1 MRSPL
6 LLQLLA
12 TGLATSASAPA
23 SYDPLRD
30 DPDSMSVGCL
40 DHSDCTVLGYR
51 WGYLHTT
58 HYLHTIYTL
67 SVHTICTICTHLSR
81 WGCLVYKC
89 VDHGQVTGC
98 DDTRPCPGDQEYECV
113 K

>member
-1 MRSPL
+1 MMRTPL

-58 HYLHTIYTL
+58 HYLHTIFTHYLYYLYTL
-67 SVHTICTICTHLSR
+67 SVHNPS
-81 WGCLVYKC
+81 
-89 VDHGQVTGC
+89 GQVGL
-98 DDTRPCPGDQEYECV
+98 PGVQVCGPRAGDGV
-113 K
+113 

>member
-1 MRSPL
+1 MMRTPL

-12 TGLATSASAPA
+12 TGLATSASAPG

-51 WGYLHTT
+51 WGCCLHTIYTLST

-67 SVHTICTICTHLSR
+67 STHYLNTI
-81 WGCLVYKC
+81 
-89 VDHGQVTGC
+89 
-98 DDTRPCPGDQEYECV
+98 
-113 K
+113 

>member
-1 MRSPL
+1 MMRTPL

-12 TGLATSASAPA
+12 TGLATSASAPG

-51 WGYLHTT
+51 WGC
-58 HYLHTIYTL
+58 LHTISIHYLYTL
-67 SVHTICTICTHLSR
+67 SVLSTDYLSR

-89 VDHGQVTGC
+89 VDHSQVTGC
-98 DDTRPCPGDQEYECV
+98 DDTRPCPADQEYECV

>member
-1 MRSPL
+1 MMRPPL

-51 WGYLHTT
+51 WGFLHTT
-58 HYLHTIYTL
+58 HYLHTIFTHYLYHLYT
-67 SVHTICTICTHLSR
+67 S
-81 WGCLVYKC
+81 
-89 VDHGQVTGC
+89 GQVGLPGVQVC
-98 DDTRPCPGDQEYECV
+98 RPRAGDGV
-113 K
+113 

>member
-1 MRSPL
+1 MMRTPL

-12 TGLATSASAPA
+12 TGLATSASAPG

-51 WGYLHTT
+51 WGLSFNTLYL
-58 HYLHTIYTL
+58 YTIHTL
-67 SVHTICTICTHLSR
+67 SISIPIICIYSI
-81 WGCLVYKC
+81 Y
-89 VDHGQVTGC
+89 
-98 DDTRPCPGDQEYECV
+98 
-113 K
+113 

>member
-1 MRSPL
+1 MMRTPL

-12 TGLATSASAPA
+12 ICLATSASPPG

-51 WGYLHTT
+51 
-58 HYLHTIYTL
+58 
-67 SVHTICTICTHLSR
+67 
-81 WGCLVYKC
+81 
-89 VDHGQVTGC
+89 
-98 DDTRPCPGDQEYECV
+98 
-113 K
+113 

>member
-1 MRSPL
+1 MIMRTPL

-12 TGLATSASAPA
+12 TGLATSASAPG

-51 WGYLHTT
+51 
-58 HYLHTIYTL
+58 
-67 SVHTICTICTHLSR
+67 
-81 WGCLVYKC
+81 
-89 VDHGQVTGC
+89 
-98 DDTRPCPGDQEYECV
+98 
-113 K
+113 

>member
-1 MRSPL
+1 MMRTPL

-12 TGLATSASAPA
+12 TGLATSASPPG

-51 WGYLHTT
+51 
-58 HYLHTIYTL
+58 
-67 SVHTICTICTHLSR
+67 
-81 WGCLVYKC
+81 
-89 VDHGQVTGC
+89 
-98 DDTRPCPGDQEYECV
+98 
-113 K
+113 

>member
-1 MRSPL
+1 MMRTPL

-12 TGLATSASAPA
+12 TGLATSASPPG

-51 WGYLHTT
+51 WGC
-58 HYLHTIYTL
+58 LHTIYTL
-67 SVHTICTICTHLSR
+67 STHYLNTI
-81 WGCLVYKC
+81 Y
-89 VDHGQVTGC
+89 
-98 DDTRPCPGDQEYECV
+98 
-113 K
+113 

>member
-1 MRSPL
+1 MMRTPL

-12 TGLATSASAPA
+12 TGLATSASAPG

-51 WGYLHTT
+51 WGYLHTIYIIHYILTIT
-58 HYLHTIYTL
+58 HI
-67 SVHTICTICTHLSR
+67 ICTI
-81 WGCLVYKC
+81 Y
-89 VDHGQVTGC
+89 
-98 DDTRPCPGDQEYECV
+98 
-113 K
+113 

>member
-1 MRSPL
+1 MMRTPL

-12 TGLATSASAPA
+12 TGLATSASAPG

-51 WGYLHTT
+51 WSCL
-58 HYLHTIYTL
+58 
-67 SVHTICTICTHLSR
+67 HTICTLSIHIMYTHYL
-81 WGCLVYKC
+81 L
-89 VDHGQVTGC
+89 TM
-98 DDTRPCPGDQEYECV
+98 CPGGAAWCTSV
-113 K
+113 WTTAR

>member
-1 MRSPL
+1 MRTPL

-30 DPDSMSVGCL
+30 DTDSMSVGCL

-51 WGYLHTT
+51 WGYLHTIFT
-58 HYLHTIYTL
+58 HYLYHLYT
-67 SVHTICTICTHLSR
+67 S
-81 WGCLVYKC
+81 
-89 VDHGQVTGC
+89 GQVGL
-98 DDTRPCPGDQEYECV
+98 PGVQVCGPRAGDGV
-113 K
+113 

>member
-1 MRSPL
+1 MMRTPL

-58 HYLHTIYTL
+58 HYLHTICTL
-67 SVHTICTICTHLSR
+67 SKHYLPRLIPSSPLS
-81 WGCLVYKC
+81 WLDLVL
-89 VDHGQVTGC
+89 VSTLVATLLLSSLASALQSLA
-98 DDTRPCPGDQEYECV
+98 PA
-113 K
+113 

>member
-1 MRSPL
+1 MMRTPL

-51 WGYLHTT
+51 WGYLHT
-58 HYLHTIYTL
+58 I
-67 SVHTICTICTHLSR
+67 HTICTICTHYLYTIHLAR

-98 DDTRPCPGDQEYECV
+98 DDTRLCPGDQEYECV